1 MFREIPSLEG
11 LRKQVEQKHLSSS
24 HGAVQFFCFLSQ
36 GPAPVRQFVRELG
49 NSVDQPML
57 DDCAG
62 VASWMNTMDSLFK
75 YLPTNLNVT
84 ETISWITR
92 RFIAKGLT
100 EAVLNESR
108 AHGADIRSGVAGVVQ
123 REGQTGKKKT
133 TTHSGLQGGPGFA
146 YTPNP

>member
-24 HGAVQFFCFLSQ
+24 RGAVQFFCFLSQ

-62 VASWMNTMDSLFK
+62 A
-75 YLPTNLNVT
+75 
-84 ETISWITR
+84 
-92 RFIAKGLT
+92 
-100 EAVLNESR
+100 
-108 AHGADIRSGVAGVVQ
+108 
-123 REGQTGKKKT
+123 GKKKT
-133 TTHSGLQGGPGFA
+133 TTHSGMQGGPGFL
-146 YTPNP
+146 YQPKP